1 MNFLILALATWRITN
16 LFVWE
21 RGPYD
26 IFGRLRNLLR
36 IIRITLPDGKEIN
49 DSENELGK
57 LFSCIWCLSPYIA
70 LVLFLINTTTVG
82 HAIVTIFALS
92 SVTIVVD
99 KYLE

>member
-1 MNFLILALATWRITN
+1 MHFLTLALAVWRITN

-26 IFGRLRNLLR
+26 IFGKIRNRLRIVR
-36 IIRITLPDGKEIN
+36 VTLPNGTELN

-57 LFSCIWCLSPYIA
+57 LFSCIWCLSPYVA
-70 LVLFLINTTTVG
+70 LVLFLIRKTTIG
-82 HAIVTIFALS
+82 NAFITIMALS
-92 SVTIVVD
+92 SCTIVVD